1 MLESGKDVSEYIN
14 ADDLKGMSDDDL
26 KALCQGAVEA
36 NPKAVED
43 IKTARTRQLMLCSAM
58 L

>member
-1 MLESGKDVSEYIN
+1 
-14 ADDLKGMSDDDL
+14 MSDDDL